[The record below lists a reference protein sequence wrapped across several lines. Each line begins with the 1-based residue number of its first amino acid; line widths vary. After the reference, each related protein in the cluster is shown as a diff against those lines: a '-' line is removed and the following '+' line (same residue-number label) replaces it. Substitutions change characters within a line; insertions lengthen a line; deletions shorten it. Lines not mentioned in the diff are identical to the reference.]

1 MSLDL
6 KEVSLQRERLLGQI
20 VNSPERI
27 RREMA
32 DQQSA
37 LDSERQ
43 ECMQCEKA
51 AHQTELGIES
61 VKRAK
66 GDVMAAVR
74 ADTFHFAMLCPEVD
88 NQPFPPTDN
97 CS

>member
-43 ECMQCEKA
+43 ECMQGEKA

-61 VKRAK
+61 VKRTR
-66 GDVMAAVR
+66 GDVVAAVR
-74 ADTFHFAMLCPEVD
+74 VLTRSIVLCYAQRLTTNHFPLR
-88 NQPFPPTDN
+88 
-97 CS
+97 

>member
-1 MSLDL
+1 MSIDL

-32 DQQSA
+32 DLQSA

-61 VKRAK
+61 ANRAK
-66 GDVMAAVR
+66 GGVMATVR
-74 ADTFHFAMLCPEVD
+74 VDAFPLCYAMPRG
-88 NQPFPPTDN
+88 
-97 CS
+97 